1 MFLAVT
7 LRSVWMLA
15 QALLY
20 IVQAPEVQWRCPS
33 LAAPVLGRIGMC
45 ARASALRG
53 LNLIH
58 LFLVEEA
65 ESGRYQA
72 RWQPG
77 GGPSQVLLVF
87 VLFYG
92 RPRRRR
98 SSSLWRS
105 GALLREL
112 LRHRSSAL
120 KTRSQAPAGRG
131 RALDPPCAPRC
142 APCLGADARAP
153 AFQTSS
159 WFRSLG
165 PVTCQVGQ
173 DPKPSLVV
181 VATAPVL
188 LNRAQLR
195 GLSLQGQA
203 CEQRRS
209 DRDIRLLC
217 RSQRPCACEITDA
230 SAPAHLGR
238 TFLASAEWLRS
249 HSSTSGHAAT
259 PLPNLN
265 KCSTTCA
272 AAHSPGRLGEV
283 LAEDGLSWVWV
294 TGLFRQDFR
303 EKLLRQ

>member
-7 LRSVWMLA
+7 VRSVWMLA

-33 LAAPVLGRIGMC
+33 LAAPVLGRIGMSR
-45 ARASALRG
+45 ARASARPESHPPLFGGRG
-53 LNLIH
+53 REWE
-58 LFLVEEA
+58 V
-65 ESGRYQA
+65 SGPLAA
-72 RWQPG
+72 RK
-77 GGPSQVLLVF
+77 GPSQVLLFCVF
-87 VLFYG
+87 FYG

-105 GALLREL
+105 GVLLREL

-131 RALDPPCAPRC
+131 RALDPPCAPRR

-209 DRDIRLLC
+209 DRDIRLLR

-238 TFLASAEWLRS
+238 SFLASAERLRS
-249 HSSTSGHAAT
+249 LSSTSGHAAT

-294 TGLFRQDFR
+294 SGLFRQDFR